1 MNAAAQG
8 LCTPAVVTAALF
20 TALIFLDLFRREY
33 HLLPG
38 HGIFGIIATLLM
50 AILCQNN
57 VALAAWGLLA
67 VPFVFLLIGWMI
79 WAVKD
84 QQPSVPYRVMPAPAK
99 NPCESCNRSCDTCRC
114 RRRLCDK
121 TA

>member
-1 MNAAAQG
+1 MDAVQG

-20 TALIFLDLFRREY
+20 TSLIFLDLFRREY

-57 VALAAWGLLA
+57 VTLAAWGLLA
-67 VPFVFLLIGWMI
+67 VPFLFLLIGLMI
-79 WAVKD
+79 WSVKS
-84 QQPSVPYRVMPAPAK
+84 QEAGPPYRVMPAPAR
-99 NPCESCNRSCDTCRC
+99 NPCESCKKSCDTCHC
-114 RRRLCDK
+114 RRRSCE

>member
-1 MNAAAQG
+1 MDAAQS

-38 HGIFGIIATLLM
+38 HGIFGIVATLLM
-50 AILCQNN
+50 AVLCQNN
-57 VALAAWGLLA
+57 VTMAAWGLLA
-67 VPFVFLLIGWMI
+67 IPFVFLLIGWMV

-84 QQPSVPYRVMPAPAK
+84 QQTGVPYRIMPAPK
-99 NPCESCNRSCDTCRC
+99 RNPCESCRNSCDTCRC
-114 RRRLCDK
+114 RRPRCEP
-121 TA
+121 A